1 MQAAILTR
9 HLNRFKR
16 FKNLYL
22 STKTNDENMST
33 IKFWEK
39 FYKKHNNESFE
50 WLIEYNKRI
59 FDYINENELNNK
71 LVLESGC
78 GTSLFSVNLLKN
90 KKSFLI
96 CADFSPSAINQLQQ
110 NANKTSKKSVIDYI
124 LCDCTKLPFRNDIFD
139 IVLDKGYLDSI
150 IKSNDMILSLDS
162 LINMI
167 DKLGFSNEENKKY
180 LIQVTDEDPELRIDL
195 FDKIPSNSINISF
208 SFKEIKL
215 SDGDQNNNF
224 IYFLHKIRK

>member
-9 HLNRFKR
+9 HLNRLKR

-33 IKFWEK
+33 IKFWDK

-96 CADFSPSAINQLQQ
+96 CTDFSPSALNQLQQ
-110 NANKTSKKSVIDYI
+110 NANKTSKKSAIDYI

-215 SDGDQNNNF
+215 NDDDQNNNF